1 MTEPEEQAD
10 PDEQAE
16 TEEEANDLPAND
28 AEQRSAGQY
37 EDPRSPHDRVLRNIS
52 AGITRL
58 YNEHFGREPE
68 GVETHFAS
76 PNLLICVL
84 YDSLTPVERSLRDV
98 GERQRLRDLRMILQ
112 YSAESQFRAVVETVT
127 GRRVLGFMSGMDV
140 NLDQS
145 CEVFTLAPEA
155 DKH

>member
-1 MTEPEEQAD
+1 MDSEEQAND
-10 PDEQAE
+10 PPESRV
-16 TEEEANDLPAND
+16 
-28 AEQRSAGQY
+28 EQRSAGQY
-37 EDPRSPHDRVLRNIS
+37 EDPRSPGDRVLRDIS
-52 AGITRL
+52 AGMTRL

-68 GVETHFAS
+68 TVETHFAS

-84 YDSLTPVERSLRDV
+84 YKSLTPVERSLRDV
-98 GERQRLRDLRMILQ
+98 GERQRLRDLRLVLQ

-127 GRRVLGFMSGMDV
+127 GRRVVGFMSGMDV

-155 DKH
+155 DKR